1 MRKLIV
7 LVALLIAFLFV
18 WNGTSKVLQNF
29 GQYFKKSPLSLPASG
44 SQHVKIVSEESVI
57 IDVVKKV
64 KPSVV
69 TVAEELPQRS
79 LSPFDFGPF
88 GIFGLPEEDQPQGP
102 QNIGSGFVVTSDG
115 LIVTNKHVVS
125 DLEAKYQVITSDDKK
140 YTVEKIYRDP
150 LNDVAILKIDASGL
164 AGVKLGDSSKLEVG
178 QLVVAI
184 GTPLGEFKNSVT
196 SGIVSGLGRGIS
208 AGSRFQ
214 GYVEQLDNV
223 IQTDAAINPGN
234 SGGPLVNSSGQV
246 IGINTAVASGGQN
259 IGFALPINVVKEA
272 IDNFNKTGGFSRP
285 YIGVVFQMVGR
296 ETAIRIGIPEGA
308 YVREVVDTSP
318 AYKAVIAKGDI
329 ITKING
335 EKVQDTDGGLAS
347 VVAKKKVGDEVTV
360 TLWREDSSDS
370 KGKTLELKVK
380 LESSPQE

>member
-18 WNGTSKVLQNF
+18 WNGTSKVLPNF

-184 GTPLGEFKNSVT
+184 GTPLGEFNNSVT

-259 IGFALPINVVKEA
+259 IGFALPINVVKESLN
-272 IDNFNKTGGFSRP
+272 NFNTTGQFNRAYLGVAYKMISRDLS
-285 YIGVVFQMVGR
+285 VLNNL
-296 ETAIRIGIPEGA
+296 PEGA
-308 YVREVVDTSP
+308 YVQRVVEGSP
-318 AYKAVIAKGDI
+318 ADKAGIKKGDI
-329 ITKING
+329 ITKI
-335 EKVQDTDGGLAS
+335 DGKRISGKDSDLGAVIS
-347 VVAKKKVGDEVTV
+347 KQKAGNSISITVWRSEGKDQGKEV
-360 TLWREDSSDS
+360 
-370 KGKTLELKVK
+370 ELKAA
-380 LESSPQE
+380 LTSTPNQ